1 MRRITPLAIQLI
13 CLGLIVTGS
22 SGVAA
27 ESQLLQGKQL
37 IDALRRG
44 GNVVYFRHA
53 TTNPDQ
59 VDADRPDFNRCETQ
73 RNLSDAGRRMASEIG
88 AAFKA
93 LGIRVGQVVSS
104 PYCRTVDTAELAFG
118 RHQVSL
124 VMYFAMGVAKEERA
138 TQSAKLRELLS
149 TPPSPTTNTV
159 LVGHNANIKEAAG
172 VWPKREGDAHVFRPG
187 PSGFTHIGDVTAE
200 DWARWAHEATAAR

>member
-13 CLGLIVTGS
+13 CLGLIVSGP

-53 TTNPDQ
+53 ATNPDQ

-104 PYCRTVDTAELAFG
+104 PYCRTVDTAELASG
-118 RHQVSL
+118 RHQVSP

-138 TQSAKLRELLS
+138 TQSAKLREMLS
-149 TPPSPTTNTV
+149 TPPSPATNTV

-187 PSGFTHIGDVTAE
+187 PSGFTHIGDGMAE